1 MRDEQPQPMGVLLFR
16 EHLELLNKLPC
27 EKRCEVLDALFAY
40 SYDHVIP
47 ELDSLSELVFVAI
60 RQSLDRNAEKYR
72 IRCEKNREAALKR
85 WHKEE
90 KAEEAYEKDAKAT
103 EGMETDASDAGDA
116 NASYYNNSKKKSK
129 SNSKSKNKS
138 ESYSNKKNENDH
150 NKKESEKTEALCERE
165 EDPPAP
171 EEESSLELGT
181 FGNVY
186 LSEDD
191 LERLKEKYPEDW
203 EDKIDHLSCY
213 MESSGKQY
221 KSHLAVLL
229 SWAAEDEKKAE
240 EQNRYTPSPT
250 GKSAESPPK
259 IFRRGQSKKEDIF
272 SDDIYDVF

>member
-1 MRDEQPQPMGVLLFR
+1 
-16 EHLELLNKLPC
+16 
-27 EKRCEVLDALFAY
+27 
-40 SYDHVIP
+40 
-47 ELDSLSELVFVAI
+47 
-60 RQSLDRNAEKYR
+60 
-72 IRCEKNREAALKR
+72 
-85 WHKEE
+85 
-90 KAEEAYEKDAKAT
+90 
-103 EGMETDASDAGDA
+103 MEM
-116 NASYYNNSKKKSK
+116 
-129 SNSKSKNKS
+129 
-138 ESYSNKKNENDH
+138 
-150 NKKESEKTEALCERE
+150 
-165 EDPPAP
+165 
-171 EEESSLELGT
+171 GT

-186 LSEDD
+186 LSEGDF
-191 LERLKEKYPEDW
+191 ERLKEKYPEDW

>member
-1 MRDEQPQPMGVLLFR
+1 MGVLLFR

-40 SYDHVIP
+40 SYDHVTP

-90 KAEEAYEKDAKAT
+90 KAEAAYEKDAKAT
-103 EGMETDASDAGDA
+103 EGMETETSDAEDA

-129 SNSKSKNKS
+129 SNSNSKSNNKS
-138 ESYSNKKNENDH
+138 ESHSNKKNENNH
-150 NKKESEKTEALCERE
+150 HKKESEKAEELCENK
-165 EDPPAP
+165 EDSPAP
-171 EEESSLELGT
+171 EESAPLELGT

-186 LSEDD
+186 LSEGDF
-191 LERLKEKYPEDW
+191 ERLKEKYPEDW

-240 EQNRYTPSPT
+240 AQNRYTPSPT

-259 IFRRGQSKKEDIF
+259 IFRKGQSKEEDIF
-272 SDDIYDVF
+272 SDDIYEVF

>member
-1 MRDEQPQPMGVLLFR
+1 MGVLLFR

-129 SNSKSKNKS
+129 
-138 ESYSNKKNENDH
+138 NDH
-150 NKKESEKTEALCERE
+150 NKKESEKTEASGERE
-165 EDPPAP
+165 ETPPAP
-171 EEESSLELGT
+171 GESASLKMGT

-186 LSEDD
+186 LSEGDF
-191 LERLKEKYPEDW
+191 ERLKEKYPEDW